1 MMLILTI
8 AAGVALGIFTVW
20 GLVYFWREALIVAG
34 VVLGVFVVLVGGLIM
49 YHTTTP
55 EEVLDALPY
64 VGLIGGMLAIYLA
77 YYVLMER
84 VIFPF
89 FGRCFRKLR
98 G

>member
-1 MMLILTI
+1 MLILTI

-34 VVLGVFVVLVGGLIM
+34 VVFGVLVVLVGGLIM
-49 YHTTTP
+49 YHTATL
-55 EEVLDALPY
+55 EDLLDALLF
-64 VGLIGGMLAIYLA
+64 VGLIGGVVIIYVA
-77 YYVLMER
+77 YDTLLER